1 MNLGP
6 NVVSLKVT
14 SRARRWYVF
23 WAYMALNN
31 VRVVHSVEQA
41 LAAASKGVEIILMGN
56 LNVKLLEAQDER
68 KEELVVA
75 LANYGL

>member
-1 MNLGP
+1 
-6 NVVSLKVT
+6 
-14 SRARRWYVF
+14 
-23 WAYMALNN
+23 MALKN

-68 KEELVVA
+68 EEELVVA